1 MTLHRK
7 AAVTELSRCSPC
19 HTKRCSTARSAKAG
33 EPLVSGGF
41 WDVGPCLLGQEE
53 AEASIHDLQVSG
65 EDESCCFLSAG
76 FHLPHPV
83 KLLLAYCLNGA
94 GLLMQTHCA
103 RTPSDLSRQAESAST
118 WGLMPAGISDEMGTR
133 DAELGVILIA
143 VQKAFVEIWRAP
155 GLVAESTFQFFGAF
169 EQESRTNDSNIG

>member
-1 MTLHRK
+1 MRQDNRHPNAEKL
-7 AAVTELSRCSPC
+7 LSQNCSPC

-53 AEASIHDLQVSG
+53 AEASIHDLQHPLLQVSG

-103 RTPSDLSRQAESAST
+103 RNPSDLCHQAESARASLCLST
-118 WGLMPAGISDEMGTR
+118 M
-133 DAELGVILIA
+133 
-143 VQKAFVEIWRAP
+143 
-155 GLVAESTFQFFGAF
+155 STSHHGWQHG
-169 EQESRTNDSNIG
+169 QRQ